1 MQILL
6 FCWHVLT
13 GAATMGATVPLAV
26 NRCGTAGYVA
36 MEPVLRYTELAAVRT
51 CHGNA

>member
-51 CHGNA
+51 CHGDA